1 MGSFLTAGPLG
12 AVGAIQERRA
22 LIEMDRQRQ
31 EALRTV
37 KNRRD
42 ELLNKENPTGEEVR
56 EIQQLNTVLD
66 AGNINKSAKLVE
78 EVQAVTELKAAD
90 ETQQP
95 VDPDSEMDVQEL
107 ADEAEAEYWTRQQTL
122 AHNPADTAD
131 RVREL
136 AALYPGVNTEVV
148 DDPAMFSDAA
158 RAEAARREIDLDNVR
173 GFYDPATN
181 TMVVNAAKVRPSEVP
196 ALALHEIVGHA
207 GLRRV
212 LGDAYD
218 QMLDGVIRDHRDD
231 LGTIPLRYNLDLDT
245 VKGQREAAE
254 EYIAHIAEGN
264 PDLKPSWWR
273 EFLQQIKMLLRRV
286 PGLENLRYSDRE
298 IEAMLA
304 RSARAMRRSGKVPP
318 PDAHANA
325 LRGRADGEA
334 GDGQVRTGT
343 EAEMRFA
350 INENG
355 ETLFGVAG
363 RDGNLTARQIID
375 DRSIRPD
382 EPVLTSDG
390 SDVWGEITPEM
401 AAAAPELGLEALPI
415 KLLKGRHT
423 GPHTGYGLAHVYK
436 QHGAE
441 LEARGYDLAEYLIGI
456 FSRPHQIYASSQGGN
471 IRLELVNKSKPRDIG
486 VLELRKEDGFY
497 SVITAFPQDF
507 AHYKMRGELV
517 WRYTGSKPNKISQEG
532 SSVISAG
539 KQRTSPLE
547 PLSAENA
554 AGTARVTRPKPDSNI
569 NDSGEKSSTSD
580 DDGIRFSIAPVWT
593 GSARRLRSAKSALH
607 RHRRRCAGLRLGAVR
622 FLLRKCRALVCE
634 NGRRTQKPRPNPAGR
649 KRTRSGLAGS
659 GGPLRRTD
667 GI

>member
-1 MGSFLTAGPLG
+1 MSKDTSISTRSARISREREREKFAATTRDAWLRGQQTALNRFYENLEPWSRQQLKAHYDQRIAELERQRHAMAGETKGRLERLDADDTTTWSEDYRNRWKIVFDGLEEKAAEAQRKYHTDKTIAEHFADGEFGGALLESLAVAVDQVGQSVIPQAAAFLAGGPAASVTALAASSMGERSNQLTGLGKNSPEVLASATIYAAAEAIPEYFLGLVPIFKMFKGTGKKATAEAVTGVRRKIGRFLKDFAGSGASDTTGELITFTAEKLQDFIEGVNTPDNKRLWEMSRSEIVEFSLEGLPETIVGSFLTAGPLG

-298 IEAMLA
+298 IEAMHRPVRPRHAPGAA
-304 RSARAMRRSGKVPP
+304 RC
-318 PDAHANA
+318 
-325 LRGRADGEA
+325 
-334 GDGQVRTGT
+334 
-343 EAEMRFA
+343 
-350 INENG
+350 
-355 ETLFGVAG
+355 
-363 RDGNLTARQIID
+363 
-375 DRSIRPD
+375 
-382 EPVLTSDG
+382 
-390 SDVWGEITPEM
+390 
-401 AAAAPELGLEALPI
+401 
-415 KLLKGRHT
+415 
-423 GPHTGYGLAHVYK
+423 
-436 QHGAE
+436 
-441 LEARGYDLAEYLIGI
+441 
-456 FSRPHQIYASSQGGN
+456 
-471 IRLELVNKSKPRDIG
+471 
-486 VLELRKEDGFY
+486 
-497 SVITAFPQDF
+497 
-507 AHYKMRGELV
+507 
-517 WRYTGSKPNKISQEG
+517 
-532 SSVISAG
+532 
-539 KQRTSPLE
+539 
-547 PLSAENA
+547 
-554 AGTARVTRPKPDSNI
+554 
-569 NDSGEKSSTSD
+569 
-580 DDGIRFSIAPVWT
+580 
-593 GSARRLRSAKSALH
+593 
-607 RHRRRCAGLRLGAVR
+607 RRRMRTPMPSGGAR
-622 FLLRKCRALVCE
+622 TEKRGTDKYGQARKRKCGSRSM
-634 NGRRTQKPRPNPAGR
+634 RTA
-649 KRTRSGLAGS
+649 KRSSAWPDVTA
-659 GGPLRRTD
+659 
-667 GI
+667 I

>member
-1 MGSFLTAGPLG
+1 M
-12 AVGAIQERRA
+12 
-22 LIEMDRQRQ
+22 
-31 EALRTV
+31 
-37 KNRRD
+37 
-42 ELLNKENPTGEEVR
+42 
-56 EIQQLNTVLD
+56 
-66 AGNINKSAKLVE
+66 
-78 EVQAVTELKAAD
+78 
-90 ETQQP
+90 
-95 VDPDSEMDVQEL
+95 
-107 ADEAEAEYWTRQQTL
+107 
-122 AHNPADTAD
+122 
-131 RVREL
+131 REL

-273 EFLQQIKMLLRRV
+273 EFLQQIKMLLRRCRGWKICDTPTAKSKRCS
-286 PGLENLRYSDRE
+286 PGPP
-298 IEAMLA
+298 APCG
-304 RSARAMRRSGKVPP
+304 RSGKVPP

-375 DRSIRPD
+375 
-382 EPVLTSDG
+382 EPKH
-390 SDVWGEITPEM
+390 P
-401 AAAAPELGLEALPI
+401 
-415 KLLKGRHT
+415 
-423 GPHTGYGLAHVYK
+423 
-436 QHGAE
+436 
-441 LEARGYDLAEYLIGI
+441 AR
-456 FSRPHQIYASSQGGN
+456 
-471 IRLELVNKSKPRDIG
+471 
-486 VLELRKEDGFY
+486 
-497 SVITAFPQDF
+497 
-507 AHYKMRGELV
+507 
-517 WRYTGSKPNKISQEG
+517 
-532 SSVISAG
+532 
-539 KQRTSPLE
+539 
-547 PLSAENA
+547 
-554 AGTARVTRPKPDSNI
+554 
-569 NDSGEKSSTSD
+569 
-580 DDGIRFSIAPVWT
+580 
-593 GSARRLRSAKSALH
+593 
-607 RHRRRCAGLRLGAVR
+607 
-622 FLLRKCRALVCE
+622 
-634 NGRRTQKPRPNPAGR
+634 
-649 KRTRSGLAGS
+649 
-659 GGPLRRTD
+659 
-667 GI
+667 